1 MRGVPVKRE
10 RGGGGR
16 AREPVPKVLTNVL
29 FFVSNSVHTMLIHV
43 ATDCIAPRCT
53 GYSDTG
59 SILEI
64 SRTAYRNPT

>member
-1 MRGVPVKRE
+1 VKRE
-10 RGGGGR
+10 RVGGR

-29 FFVSNSVHTMLIHV
+29 FVYNSVHTMLIHV
-43 ATDCIAPRCT
+43 ATDCIAGRVVHDST
-53 GYSDTG
+53 TG